1 MNGGGSDEFTTMQD
15 DMSDI
20 APALLMTVIIA
31 VSIVAYQFRAEA
43 IATPA
48 YTVAK
53 VEKPKANQLADPN
66 DRLYWIR

>member
-1 MNGGGSDEFTTMQD
+1 MQD
-15 DMSDI
+15 DMSDL

-43 IATPA
+43 LATPA
-48 YTVAK
+48 TVTVAK
-53 VEKPKANQLADPN
+53 VEKPKANQIADPN